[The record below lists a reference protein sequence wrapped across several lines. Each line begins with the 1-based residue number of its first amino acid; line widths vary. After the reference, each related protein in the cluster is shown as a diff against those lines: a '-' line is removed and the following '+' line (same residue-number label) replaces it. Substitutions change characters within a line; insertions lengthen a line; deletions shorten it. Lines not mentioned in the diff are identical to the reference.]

1 MDIFTALAVPTR
13 RNIIEMLAKKGRLSA
28 TDIYEQFKISPPA
41 ISQHLKVLK
50 QVKLVQVEKQGQLRM
65 YEINLK
71 GMREFEKWSKKMTDL
86 WSKRFDALDEVLAN
100 HK

>member
-28 TDIYEQFKISPPA
+28 TDICEQFKISPPA
-41 ISQHLKVLK
+41 ISQHLKILK

>member
-41 ISQHLKVLK
+41 ISQHLKILK